1 MVSLLPPI
9 ASLWPVWPLS
19 TDLAEPPA
27 GLCFTGNSACLHP
40 ATWDQEKHTTC
51 TQLPSATLSFSA
63 LLAWVSM
70 VEEIPTDSVGT
81 SLAWQSRDRYSAS
94 STECR
99 ADRPGYAVL
108 FIAWY
113 VKEISL
119 ETNSGGL
126 TTLIYH
132 GRFIQSHLPL
142 KTFLVSCLTSLS
154 VYWFIDCVS
163 CVFTTVCAF
172 ERLICALQDGLKRE
186 MKISIHECVPMWKKY
201 RVYCHCW
208 GSDVIKIP
216 NGDNFGNFTYLTWRI
231 FQFYFIGQLEGVQQ
245 TLPSLL
251 WA

>member
-27 GLCFTGNSACLHP
+27 GLCFTGNCLSASS
-40 ATWDQEKHTTC
+40 
-51 TQLPSATLSFSA
+51 QLGPGQTHSSPLPLPSFSA

-70 VEEIPTDSVGT
+70 AEEIPTDGVGT

-99 ADRPGYAVL
+99 ADRPDYAVL

-132 GRFIQSHLPL
+132 GRFIKTSMPL

-154 VYWFIDCVS
+154 VYWFIHCVS
-163 CVFTTVCAF
+163 IQLFVH
-172 ERLICALQDGLKRE
+172 LKG
-186 MKISIHECVPMWKKY
+186 SSVAVPCRM
-201 RVYCHCW
+201 
-208 GSDVIKIP
+208 D
-216 NGDNFGNFTYLTWRI
+216 
-231 FQFYFIGQLEGVQQ
+231 
-245 TLPSLL
+245 
-251 WA
+251 